1 MPQVAAGA
9 AIGAGISTGFAMSTA
24 AGGLAIAAA
33 GGTAAFFAQQFA
45 ISFALGAVSQ
55 ALNKQPRAEIG
66 QVGRNSFVKQPITN
80 RTAVYGRVRQSGPLV
95 YVESTNDDEYLHLV
109 IALAAHEV
117 EEIETIIVNDQE
129 LTLDGSGNCTA
140 PSQYAGLIRIN
151 KHNGEADQAADAD
164 LVAESNGLWTNA
176 HRLRGVAY
184 IYARLKFDQDAFPSG
199 IPSISAIVKGK
210 KLFDPRSS
218 TTVYSANAALVLRD
232 YLTDTNYGLGA
243 DATEIDDD
251 AFISAANICD
261 EDVTLAA
268 GGTENRYEAHGVIDS
283 GATPRS
289 NIEALLTA
297 CGGTLYYTGG
307 KWTVKVAAYSAPVM
321 TLTNDDLRGSVEIQ
335 TRQSRRD
342 NFNGVK
348 GIFISPDG
356 NWQPTDYPAVTSE
369 TFVTVDGGD
378 ENLLDLELPFTTSSS
393 MAQRL
398 AKIVLY
404 KQRQQLVV
412 NLKCSLKPFTLT
424 VGDTIQF
431 TSDRFGWSGKIFEVI
446 NWTFSSD
453 PADMGVNV
461 TLQET
466 SSTVY
471 DWDAEETAFEQDN
484 TNLPNPFVVAPP
496 GVALSD
502 TLRAFNQEAVT
513 FLVAN
518 ISASNLF
525 ASEFE
530 VEARKQGETEWINLG
545 RASGNRFELANVED
559 DAVYE
564 VRARTI
570 TSIGTKSAYTT
581 ATHSVVGKA
590 APPSDVTN
598 FKVNITGTE
607 AHLSWTAVSDLD
619 LSHYRIRHSAVTSG
633 ATYSNAQ
640 DLATRVS
647 RPATS
652 VVVPAKT
659 GTYFIKAVD
668 KLGNSSTNAT
678 ASVAIINSVNG
689 GNVVQTITE
698 SPTFPGTKTN
708 CEVISSALLITS
720 GNTSGTYVFD
730 GDIDLGAKYQCRL
743 TNSITVQ
750 RFDRSNL
757 FDSAGGLFDSRA
769 GQFDGVG
776 DFDDI
781 DTEIQVRHTDDDPSG
796 APTWSDWRQ
805 FDVGEYAAR
814 AFQFRLLLSGDSTN
828 VSPQVTALSVTIDM
842 PDRVIAD
849 SDIASGAGAKSVTFS
864 PAFKSLQGIG
874 IAAQNLVSGDYYT
887 ITSKSVSGFT
897 ITFYDSGD
905 NAVDRTFDYV
915 ARGYGEVI

>member
-9 AIGAGISTGFAMSTA
+9 LISAGLSSGIAVAMGTYTA
-24 AGGLAIAAA
+24 G
-33 GGTAAFFAQQFA
+33 FFASQFA

-55 ALNKQPRAEIG
+55 ALNKQPTAEIG

-140 PSQYAGLIRIN
+140 PSQYAGLIRIK
-151 KHNGEADQAADAD
+151 KHNGQADQAADAD

-184 IYARLKFDQDAFPSG
+184 IYARLQFNQDAFPSG

-210 KLFDPRSS
+210 KLFDPRTS
-218 TTVYSANAALVLRD
+218 TTAYSANAALVLRD

-261 EDVTLAA
+261 EDVTLAI

-307 KWTVKVAAYSAPVM
+307 KWTIKVAAYSAPVM

-545 RASGNRFELANVED
+545 RASGNRFELANVQD

-720 GNTSGTYVFD
+720 GNTSATYLFD
-730 GDIDLGAKYQCRL
+730 GDLDLGAKYQCRL

-769 GQFDGVG
+769 GNFDGTVG

-781 DTEIQVRHTDDDPSG
+781 DTEIQVRHTDDDPAG
-796 APTWSDWRQ
+796 TPTWSDWRQ